1 MPKRKRHYS
10 ENPAR
15 RIKVGTAIIPVI
27 IGLGVVFL
35 MLFREFN
42 PQAFLQIS
50 FTWRSFFWILV
61 AALLMAGR
69 DMGYTF
75 RLMTLS
81 EGKFK
86 FWKAFRVI
94 MLWEFTSA
102 ITPSAVGGTSVA
114 VVYVNK
120 EGLTVGRSSAV
131 VMITSFLDE
140 LYFVVMF
147 PILVLLTGPH
157 DLFTLASSPAGGMAK
172 DLIIF
177 SIVGYSLKLGWVLG
191 LSYGLF
197 INPRG
202 LKWLIM
208 MIFKLPLLRRWK
220 QGANK
225 AGSDIITSSEEFKKK
240 PFSFW
245 AKAVASSF
253 LSWSSRFLVINA
265 LLLAFFDVNHHLL
278 IFTRQLVMWIIMLVS
293 PTPGGSGFA
302 EFVFTRYLSDFIP
315 VGAES
320 LTSIAVGMAMLW
332 RLISYYPYLFIGAI
346 VFPRWVRKKFGRE
359 KGHRSREIATT
370 K

>member
-1 MPKRKRHYS
+1 M
-10 ENPAR
+10 
-15 RIKVGTAIIPVI
+15 
-27 IGLGVVFL
+27 
-35 MLFREFN
+35 
-42 PQAFLQIS
+42 IS
-50 FTWRSFFWILV
+50 
-61 AALLMAGR
+61 
-69 DMGYTF
+69 
-75 RLMTLS
+75 
-81 EGKFK
+81 
-86 FWKAFRVI
+86 
-94 MLWEFTSA
+94 
-102 ITPSAVGGTSVA
+102 
-114 VVYVNK
+114 
-120 EGLTVGRSSAV
+120 
-131 VMITSFLDE
+131 
-140 LYFVVMF
+140 
-147 PILVLLTGPH
+147 H
-157 DLFTLASSPAGGMAK
+157 
-172 DLIIF
+172 F

-302 EFVFTRYLSDFIP
+302 EFVFTRHLSDFIP

>member
-147 PILVLLTGPH
+147 PILVLLTG
-157 DLFTLASSPAGGMAK
+157 LTNF
-172 DLIIF
+172 
-177 SIVGYSLKLGWVLG
+177 
-191 LSYGLF
+191 
-197 INPRG
+197 
-202 LKWLIM
+202 
-208 MIFKLPLLRRWK
+208 LPLLLL
-220 QGANK
+220 
-225 AGSDIITSSEEFKKK
+225 
-240 PFSFW
+240 P
-245 AKAVASSF
+245 
-253 LSWSSRFLVINA
+253 LV
-265 LLLAFFDVNHHLL
+265 V
-278 IFTRQLVMWIIMLVS
+278 
-293 PTPGGSGFA
+293 
-302 EFVFTRYLSDFIP
+302 
-315 VGAES
+315 
-320 LTSIAVGMAMLW
+320 W
-332 RLISYYPYLFIGAI
+332 RKTL
-346 VFPRWVRKKFGRE
+346 
-359 KGHRSREIATT
+359 
-370 K
+370 